1 MSSSKELA
9 ELIRKH
15 GARSVVAAL
24 NGIVADTIDTN
35 GGDTPPALRDLEKA
49 LRSVLVSD
57 AAHGALSKQLG
68 AL

>member
-1 MSSSKELA
+1 MSSSRELA
-9 ELIRKH
+9 ELIRKQ
-15 GARSVVAAL
+15 GARSAVAAL

-35 GGDTPPALRDLEKA
+35 GVSTPPALRDLEKA

-57 AAHGALSKQLG
+57 AALTALSKQLG